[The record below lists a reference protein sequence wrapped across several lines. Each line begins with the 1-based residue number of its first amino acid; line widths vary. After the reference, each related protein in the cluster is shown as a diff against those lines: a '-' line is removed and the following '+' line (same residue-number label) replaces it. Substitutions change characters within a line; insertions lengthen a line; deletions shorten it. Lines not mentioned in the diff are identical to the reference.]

1 MEAIIKIDGSLVAEA
16 GKVLEKFGLPGFV
29 SSVLGVP
36 QDYIERWRSQNL
48 LKWYGEYQQLC
59 IKRASAGQSPPPP
72 SLLVPALR
80 AIVDEDDV
88 NMLSLWARLMAGFNS
103 SPLNGVSRKI
113 FIRLL
118 SEMESVDAQ
127 LLILLC
133 GTKPVEAS
141 GEGSRPGRLE
151 AAEISWED
159 AASSLKVSNETIQ
172 VSAGN
177 LARLSCLRQESR
189 ATRLALDGPDV
200 LPMGA
205 MLYTS
210 HAEYYPTELATSL
223 LQALSLSEIRVQR
236 RSFATAD
243 LTAEQVKAIASA
255 RMDPHHAHLDALL
268 DP

>member
-1 MEAIIKIDGSLVAEA
+1 MEAMIKIDGSLVAEA
-16 GKVLEKFGLPGFV
+16 GRVLEKFGLPGFV

-48 LKWYGEYQQLC
+48 LKWYGEYQQLR
-59 IKRASAGQSPPPP
+59 IERASEGKPPLPS

-88 NMLSLWARLMAGFNS
+88 NMLSLWARLMAGFDTVS
-103 SPLNGVSRKI
+103 HNGEPRKV

-133 GTKPVEAS
+133 GTKPIES
-141 GEGSRPGRLE
+141 FGEGSRPG
-151 AAEISWED
+151 AVKQVEISWEN
-159 AASSLKVSNETIQ
+159 AASNLKVSNKAIQ

-177 LARLSCLRQESR
+177 LTRLSCLRQESKVSR
-189 ATRLALDGPDV
+189 ITFGETDIV
-200 LPMGA
+200 PMGA

-210 HAEYYPTELATSL
+210 HAEYYPTEFATAL
-223 LQALSLSEIRVQR
+223 LQALSISEI
-236 RSFATAD
+236 
-243 LTAEQVKAIASA
+243 E
-255 RMDPHHAHLDALL
+255 
-268 DP
+268 